1 SSGCTD
7 DQTFETKT
15 VGAGGDVKLTCP
27 RDNSW
32 LKTHLFWIRLVS
44 GALPEVLGG
53 TYPFEYDGVI
63 ETPGI
68 TAKQEP
74 GTFVLIINQTQLSDS
89 GLYFCV
95 KQRTLKMTLLKGTF
109 LTVTGRAPDIT
120 AVIQDVSSDPVRPGD
135 SVTLQCSLLSDSDY
149 KTCPGKHSVFWFR
162 SGSDESHPSVIYTL
176 GNRTDECEN
185 SPEARSPQK
194 CVYSFSKTV
203 SSSDA
208 GTYYCAVATCGEI
221 LFGKGQLKPD
231 PAKIKAVLDWP
242 TPESRKQ
249 LQRFLGFANFYRRFI
264 KIYSQLFVVEV
275 DASDSGF
282 GAILSQ
288 RSPVDQKLHPCAA
301 FSRRLTPAERNY
313 NTQLSPGS
321 VGFVS
326 WKIQLHRPGSR
337 TIKPGALSHQFAPPV
352 EDIPEETILPSTCV
366 VGAASWEIE
375 RVVQEANQ
383 VHPIP
388 VYELSFRS
396 SLRSPSSEVPSAP
409 VGALF

>member
-1 SSGCTD
+1 MECQPLATLQIHPLFLDEQLDGCQLQGCTD

-15 VGAGGDVKLTCP
+15 VSAGDDVKLTCP

-32 LKTHLFWIRLVS
+32 LNTHLFWIRLVS

-53 TYPFEYDGVI
+53 TTSFEYRGLDF
-63 ETPGI
+63 TPRI

-74 GTFVLIINQTQLSDS
+74 GTFVLIISKTQLSDS

-120 AVIQDVSSDPVRPGD
+120 AVIQDLSSDPVRPGD

-221 LFGKGQLKPD
+221 LFGKRNEDML
-231 PAKIKAVLDWP
+231 V
-242 TPESRKQ
+242 
-249 LQRFLGFANFYRRFI
+249 
-264 KIYSQLFVVEV
+264 YS
-275 DASDSGF
+275 A
-282 GAILSQ
+282 
-288 RSPVDQKLHPCAA
+288 PA
-301 FSRRLTPAERNY
+301 FSKRTGKAERTKKKRNVTAAEGETVY
-313 NTQLSPGS
+313 SD
-321 VGFVS
+321 VRAFV
-326 WKIQLHRPGSR
+326 
-337 TIKPGALSHQFAPPV
+337 
-352 EDIPEETILPSTCV
+352 
-366 VGAASWEIE
+366 
-375 RVVQEANQ
+375 
-383 VHPIP
+383 
-388 VYELSFRS
+388 
-396 SLRSPSSEVPSAP
+396 
-409 VGALF
+409 